1 MSNTDMLTP
10 EQFNEIY
17 NRENE
22 ERERRGEKKKKVNCL
37 SYAIGIDEEEVELD
51 YFGGRRIEDSFQSK
65 LENYGL
71 IVKEVNSLDEIK
83 GKTGYILYGFYPI
96 RTLFGFEN
104 KDFHVVRV
112 NPDGTCFHKQDM
124 NLPAKRVELLNE
136 KGHIEEYDKVNEP
149 IHFFVLVEE
158 RNKNKE
164 KINNRMNEVFS
175 KASDALN
182 SKEINDENRADLQQK
197 LQLLS
202 ERLGAQG
209 GTLNSNDTNILLQEV
224 LTLTKEYSLEVEQE
238 GIEPV

>member
-112 NPDGTCFHKQDM
+112 NPDG
-124 NLPAKRVELLNE
+124 R
-136 KGHIEEYDKVNEP
+136 
-149 IHFFVLVEE
+149 
-158 RNKNKE
+158 
-164 KINNRMNEVFS
+164 
-175 KASDALN
+175 
-182 SKEINDENRADLQQK
+182 
-197 LQLLS
+197 
-202 ERLGAQG
+202 
-209 GTLNSNDTNILLQEV
+209 
-224 LTLTKEYSLEVEQE
+224 
-238 GIEPV
+238 